1 MALFKLLQP
10 TLAARI
16 DLEAAAFVFAQSM
29 IWLGSHAH
37 YIMPCIFVLWL
48 AYCVVEKSRL
58 NVSPK
63 PKAMKT
69 KTTLAALLL
78 AAVMVTPS
86 YGADQ
91 ILLDGAEDIY
101 QNKNNTPSAQYF
113 CGYVNGVV
121 SQNRYTHLPPGVTMQ
136 QLWKQVANFI
146 HNHPEEHSYYDWV
159 IVKKAT
165 KRPWPVENN
174 VGSK

>member
-1 MALFKLLQP
+1 MTSLLAGLSTTTGIKDMGLFKLLQP

-16 DLEAAAFVFAQSM
+16 DLEAAVFVFVQSM

-48 AYCVVEKSRL
+48 AYCVVEKRRL

-86 YGADQ
+86 YGASDEFLEGSRDFLYYKQ
-91 ILLDGAEDIY
+91 TGKLPENYSLIM
-101 QNKNNTPSAQYF
+101 YF
-113 CGYVNGVV
+113 
-121 SQNRYTHLPPGVTMQ
+121 
-136 QLWKQVANFI
+136 
-146 HNHPEEHSYYDWV
+146 
-159 IVKKAT
+159 
-165 KRPWPVENN
+165 
-174 VGSK
+174 VG